1 MRRCVTTLFQNPHTE
16 APAEH
21 DGEKLF
27 TLILAHTFWT
37 LSLAAQPLQRVP
49 ERLSDAEFWSL
60 ISDISEPGGYFRIT
74 DNFTSNEMEVGTVST
89 TLRATKVSGGAYIGV
104 GPEQNFS
111 YIAAIRPAVAF
122 IIDIRR
128 QAVIQ
133 HLMFKALFELS
144 KDRAEFISLTFSK
157 PKPVS
162 ADTIKAVQDLWNS
175 YATVS
180 TDTAAAKR
188 NYLRVLDQ
196 LTKTHAFK
204 LTPEEIE
211 SLKWVWDA
219 FTQYGPGI
227 NTQAA
232 QGGGGGRGANR
243 GNFVSLTAQALDTTG
258 VPQSFLSTDD
268 NFKFV
273 KALHEKN
280 LIIPVSRDFGGPKAL
295 RGIGAWL
302 TKQNATVSAFY
313 VSNVEQYL
321 FMDGKEAAFY
331 ANAATLPL
339 TPMSVFIRPYSLRTP
354 SSGGVGRG
362 GGGGTNFG
370 AVRPLCPIAGYLN
383 AFEQGKARSN
393 SDAVSCAGV

>member
-1 MRRCVTTLFQNPHTE
+1 MKKF
-16 APAEH
+16 
-21 DGEKLF
+21 F
-27 TLILAHTFWT
+27 TLILAGAVWAT
-37 LSLAAQPLQRVP
+37 SLAAQPAQRLP
-49 ERLSDAEFWSL
+49 EKLTDAEFWAL
-60 ISDISEPGGYFRIT
+60 VSDISEPGGYFRIS

-89 TLRATKVSGGAYIGV
+89 MLRAAKISGGAYVGV

-122 IIDIRR
+122 VIDIRR

-144 KDRAEFISLTFSK
+144 KDRADFISLTFSK
-157 PKPVS
+157 PKPTS
-162 ADTIKAVQDLWNS
+162 ADTVKGVQDIWNR
-175 YATVS
+175 YNAVA
-180 TDTAAAKR
+180 TDTAMAR
-188 NYLRVLDQ
+188 RTYQRVLDQ
-196 LTKTHAFK
+196 LIKTHQFK

-211 SLKWVWDA
+211 SMRWVWDA

-232 QGGGGGRGANR
+232 QGGGGFGGGGRGANR
-243 GNFVSLTAQALDTTG
+243 GNFITLTAQSLDTTG

-273 KALHEKN
+273 KSLHEKN
-280 LIIPVSRDFGGPKAL
+280 LIIPVSGDFAGPKAL

-302 TKQNATVSAFY
+302 TKQNATVSAYY

-321 FMDGKEAAFY
+321 FTDGKEAAFY
-331 ANAATLPL
+331 ANTATLPL
-339 TPMSVFIRPYSLRTP
+339 TPTSVFIRPYSLRTGVN
-354 SSGGVGRG
+354 GGFG
-362 GGGGTNFG
+362 GGGGGGVNYG
-370 AVRPLCPIAGYLN
+370 AVRPLCPIAAYLK

-393 SDAVSCAGV
+393 ADAVSCAGM